1 MPCDRKALRLRRE
14 QADCRLLIAD
24 RYSKAVL
31 SAIARNLRSLAERL
45 EGSLPILRP
54 AVPEETI
61 DAEAPAAAGRDSR
74 RLSDLTRRLLEL
86 VEIEAR
92 AAAPGE
98 PPDEVDVRPLVRRTS
113 REAGDLARER
123 RILLSDR
130 YADGL
135 PPARGRAGAIEICLR
150 IVLRT
155 LLEGSTEG
163 AIVTIEGLA
172 GEGSVSVRMA
182 SDAAPGLEG
191 LDLEEPSGG
200 VTSGS
205 GRGGRDASPAAI
217 GLAVARAAVLAL
229 GGDLAI
235 EVRPRE
241 RSLGVAV
248 SIRLPVF

>member
-1 MPCDRKALRLRRE
+1 MLNAEC
-14 QADCRLLIAD
+14 
-24 RYSKAVL
+24 YSRAVL
-31 SAIARNLRSLAERL
+31 SAIARNLRSLAESL

-61 DAEAPAAAGRDSR
+61 EAEALAAAGRDSH
-74 RLSDLTRRLLEL
+74 RLSDLTRRLLEF
-86 VEIEAR
+86 VEIEAG
-92 AAAPGE
+92 AGAPGE
-98 PPDEVDVRPLVRRTS
+98 PADAVDVRPLVHRTS
-113 REAGDLARER
+113 REAGDLAREQ

-130 YADGL
+130 YPEGL
-135 PPARGRAGAIEICLR
+135 PPALGRADRIESCLR

-163 AIVTIEGLA
+163 AIVTIEGAA
-172 GEGSVSVRMA
+172 GEGSLSVRMS

-200 VTSGS
+200 GGSRRSGH
-205 GRGGRDASPAAI
+205 DASPAAI

-229 GGDLAI
+229 GGDLDM

-241 RSLGVAV
+241 RSLGAAIT
-248 SIRLPVF
+248 IRLPAC